1 VRPPS
6 CNAKHKGI
14 QTCPFRPLC
23 YWVSQIIFT
32 PIISAIETGLQSQL
46 ILKGWC
52 ESEVD
57 FEKQKRLQIQS
68 ISLSSCNNIKT
79 VNLST
84 LYITFCYAWWIYF
97 FNRQSSFL
105 WVPTVF
111 LFSSI
116 STFSRLRHTSYRGF
130 SGNMK
135 RRKAVPLISLSTI

>member
-1 VRPPS
+1 MDNIKELKRVLS
-6 CNAKHKGI
+6 DHYVTGSAKLFLHLLYQRLK
-14 QTCPFRPLC
+14 QDCRANC
-23 YWVSQIIFT
+23 YS
-32 PIISAIETGLQSQL
+32 

-84 LYITFCYAWWIYF
+84 LYIAICYAWWIYF
-97 FNRQSSFL
+97 FNTQSSFL

-116 STFSRLRHTSYRGF
+116 STFSRSRQTSYRGF
-130 SGNMK
+130 SRNMK
-135 RRKAVPLISLSTI
+135 RS